1 MKHLTNP
8 YFTAGVASRLVGIS
22 PTTLR
27 NWERRGLISPLREG
41 RARRRLYTWRDIER
55 AQRIRYLV
63 IRKHLPLRAVKVQLR
78 VPAPRISLAADGGR
92 DSRRGAPLFPRL
104 TLAFP
109 R

>member
-1 MKHLTNP
+1 MKHLTHP
-8 YFTAGVASRLVGIS
+8 YFTASVASGLVGVS
-22 PTTLR
+22 PATLR

-41 RARRRLYTWRDIER
+41 RARRRLYTWHDIER

-63 IRKHLPLRAVKVQLR
+63 IRKRVPLRAVKMQLR
-78 VPAPRISLAADGGR
+78 VPAPRVALAAGGGH

-104 TLAFP
+104 TLTFP